1 MSKGIIDFSDGAGC
15 FWKRG
20 GATNNAGPY
29 LQTPRLGNIRVN
41 PVPNKWVGSIEFQVD
56 RTCPF
61 PLWKNRILFSSFVT
75 LILLDFFFRCLSG
88 RDNANLT
95 MISIFFV
102 KGMNDN
108 YDIAGTV
115 FANCD
120 PAILIRSVPFEMNFG
135 TNEQI

>member
-1 MSKGIIDFSDGAGC
+1 MVIIDSPDSAGS
-15 FWKRG
+15 FWERG
-20 GATNNAGPY
+20 GTANSAGPY
-29 LQTPRLGNIRVN
+29 LQTPRLGNSCVN

-75 LILLDFFFRCLSG
+75 LILLGFFLRCLS
-88 RDNANLT
+88 RRNNANLT

-102 KGMNDN
+102 KGMNDH
-108 YDIAGTV
+108 YDIVGTV

-120 PAILIRSVPFEMNFG
+120 PSILIRSVPFEMNFG